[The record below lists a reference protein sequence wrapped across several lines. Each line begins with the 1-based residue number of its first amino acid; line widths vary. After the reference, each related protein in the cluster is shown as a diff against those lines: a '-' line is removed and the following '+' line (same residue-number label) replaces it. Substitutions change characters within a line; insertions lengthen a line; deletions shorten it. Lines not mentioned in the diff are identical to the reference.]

1 MDTLPPSWRNRKKF
15 YNLKESSQEVYKKY
29 SYKIL
34 QFVQVSQN
42 YSTYIEEKHNNDEK
56 NIQKLF
62 GIPSQSYNMNLTEF
76 TNTIYTNEI
85 TKYVQEDNLN
95 IFK

>member
-42 YSTYIEEKHNNDEK
+42 YNTYIEGKHNNDEK
-56 NIQKLF
+56 NI
-62 GIPSQSYNMNLTEF
+62 
-76 TNTIYTNEI
+76 
-85 TKYVQEDNLN
+85 
-95 IFK
+95 